1 MFKLFTNNRGN
12 NSIHFDNY
20 NFRYFRTN
28 KSSGDIVWRCMQKT
42 CSETIITN
50 NEKTVLVRSNIKDH
64 QHDEDNDKQ
73 NKELQTIRTAIKR
86 KAIENVYEKP
96 IKIIRKELSIIENSQ
111 VCSSNIN
118 ALRKSMYRE
127 RRKTLP
133 TIPLSITD
141 AIQKLK
147 TAWIENKS
155 KEKFVHVFMK

>member
-73 NKELQTIRTAIKR
+73 KKELQTIRTAIKR
-86 KAIENVYEKP
+86 KAIENEAIQRKCDREREANVVYQYSLLLTNKLTIMEYIEKTSLNFKP
-96 IKIIRKELSIIENSQ
+96 I
-111 VCSSNIN
+111 
-118 ALRKSMYRE
+118 
-127 RRKTLP
+127 
-133 TIPLSITD
+133 
-141 AIQKLK
+141 
-147 TAWIENKS
+147 
-155 KEKFVHVFMK
+155 